1 MLKLIAVTSDEQ
13 IGKVAE
19 LAHNIWNQH
28 FPAIIGQDQV
38 DYMVERFQSDTA
50 IREQILAGYRYYL
63 LRVVD
68 FDAGYLALVERP
80 ERQYLQISKLY
91 LLQEWR
97 GKGLAREVV
106 QCVIE
111 MAATLKLPRL
121 YLTVNKYNHA
131 SISAYLKL
139 GFEKKAEIVTD
150 IGNGFVMD
158 DYEMEK
164 QLS

>member
-1 MLKLIAVTSDEQ
+1 MLKLIAVTSDDQ
-13 IGKVAE
+13 IRKVAE

-50 IREQILAGYRYYL
+50 IRQQILAGYRYYL
-63 LRVVD
+63 LRVFD

-80 ERQYLQISKLY
+80 ERQSLQISKLY
-91 LLQEWR
+91 ILQEWR
-97 GKGLAREVV
+97 GKGLARETV
-106 QCVIE
+106 QSITN
-111 MAATLKLPRL
+111 MAHTLELHRL
-121 YLTVNKYNHA
+121 YLTVNKFNHS

-139 GFEKKAEIVTD
+139 GFEKKAEIVSD

-158 DYEMEK
+158 DYEMERE
-164 QLS
+164 LS

>member
-1 MLKLIAVTSDEQ
+1 MLKLINVTSDDQ
-13 IGKVAE
+13 IRKVAD

-38 DYMVERFQSDTA
+38 DYMVERFQSDSA
-50 IREQILAGYRYYL
+50 IREQILGGYQYYL

-68 FDAGYLALVERP
+68 CDTGYIALVDRP
-80 ERQYLQISKLY
+80 ERQCLQISKLY

-106 QCVIE
+106 QRITD
-111 MAATLKLPRL
+111 MARTQGLPRL
-121 YLTVNKYNHA
+121 YLTVNKYNHS
-131 SISAYLKL
+131 SITAYLKL
-139 GFEKKAEIVTD
+139 GFEKKAEIITD

-158 DYEMEK
+158 DFEMERE
-164 QLS
+164 LS